1 MPVTERMK
9 AAARYMREH
18 FEYKS
23 DGLFET
29 WRIGK
34 MRGDCEDFALTT
46 LWLLCGE
53 DKGAVKR
60 TLLAD
65 KPIARIIRTKTR
77 QGNYHAVLQYNGKF
91 ICNRYPTWSD
101 WRSEYKMF
109 KPYKGL
115 VLRLK
120 LMLS

>member
-18 FEYKS
+18 FEYKP

-29 WRIGK
+29 WRIGR

-53 DKGAVKR
+53 DKDATRR
-60 TLLAD
+60 TLLD
-65 KPIARIIRTKTR
+65 GDARIIRTKTH

-101 WRSEYKMF
+101 WRSEYEMF

-120 LMLS
+120 LLLS